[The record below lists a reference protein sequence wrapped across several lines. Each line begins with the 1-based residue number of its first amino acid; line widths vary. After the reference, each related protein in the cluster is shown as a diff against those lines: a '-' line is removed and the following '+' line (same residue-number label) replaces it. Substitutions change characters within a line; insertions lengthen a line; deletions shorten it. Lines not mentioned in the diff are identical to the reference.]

1 MGSSTTRDCHICNRP
16 YTFAAKM
23 KISTKPTEANIEK
36 VLALLAETPGRLADL
51 SKGLPVEQL
60 DQRLA
65 PGEWSQRQVLAHLI
79 ACAEVRSNRIY
90 FALLLEEPVAPDVHP
105 QRQWERLL
113 RYEDRPYADLLSDF
127 SLRRQVL
134 LSVLRPL
141 SETDWGREVR
151 SNKRAH
157 SVFNLA
163 RNIALHEYG
172 HCNDMQDKL
181 PAFLGAW

>member
-1 MGSSTTRDCHICNRP
+1 
-16 YTFAAKM
+16 M
-23 KISTKPTEANIEK
+23 KISTKTTKANIEK

-51 SKGLPVEQL
+51 SDGLAADQL
-60 DQRLA
+60 ERPLA
-65 PGEWSQRQVLAHLI
+65 PGEWSQKQVLAHLI
-79 ACAEVRSNRIY
+79 ACAEVRSNRIF
-90 FALLLEEPVAPDVHP
+90 FALLLEEPVVPDVHP

-113 RYEDRPYADLLSDF
+113 RYEDRPYGDLLPDF
-127 SLRRQVL
+127 RLRRQVL

-141 SETDWGREVR
+141 SEADWGREVR
-151 SNKRAH
+151 GDKRAH

-172 HCNDMQDKL
+172 HCNDMQDQL

>member
-1 MGSSTTRDCHICNRP
+1 
-16 YTFAAKM
+16 M
-23 KISTKPTEANIEK
+23 KISTKPTKFNIDK
-36 VLALLAETPGRLADL
+36 VLSLLAETPGRLADL
-51 SKGLPVEQL
+51 SEGLAAEQL
-60 DQRLA
+60 DQPLA

-90 FALLLEEPVAPDVHP
+90 FALLLEDVAVPDVHP

-113 RYEDRPYADLLSDF
+113 RYGDRPYADLLADF
-127 SLRRQVL
+127 RLRRQVL

-141 SETDWGREVR
+141 SEADWGREVR
-151 SNKRAH
+151 GDKRAH

-172 HCNDMQDKL
+172 HCNDMQDHL

>member
-1 MGSSTTRDCHICNRP
+1 
-16 YTFAAKM
+16 M
-23 KISTKPTEANIEK
+23 KISTKPTEANIGK
-36 VLALLAETPGRLADL
+36 VLALLVETPERLAEL
-51 SKGLPVEQL
+51 SGGLPAEQL
-60 DQRLA
+60 DQPLV
-65 PGEWSQRQVLAHLI
+65 PGEWSQRQVLSHLI

-90 FALLLEEPVAPDVHP
+90 FALLLEDAAVPEVHP

-113 RYEDRPYADLLSDF
+113 RYGDRPYADLLADF
-127 SLRRQVL
+127 RLRRQVL

-141 SETDWGREVR
+141 SEADWGREVR
-151 SNKRAH
+151 GDKRAH

-172 HCNDMQDKL
+172 HCNDMQDHL